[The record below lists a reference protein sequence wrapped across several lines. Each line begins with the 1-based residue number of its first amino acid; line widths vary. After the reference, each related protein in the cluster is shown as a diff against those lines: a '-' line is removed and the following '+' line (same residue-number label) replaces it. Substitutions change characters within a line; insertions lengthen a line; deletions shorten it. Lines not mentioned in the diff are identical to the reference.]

1 MTKVSKIHNIVVY
14 LANKKTMKKLFILL
28 AIALTINVNAQIAPD
43 KQKHAIAGG
52 LIGSSVTYFTIEN
65 SHNMAKSMAYG
76 MAFATA
82 AGIGKES
89 YDVLFCQST
98 FDLKDL
104 GATMIGGFVGTTL
117 TALLAWDERYPY
129 RYRTIIKMNRQE
141 KLIGLVINF

>member
-1 MTKVSKIHNIVVY
+1 MYI
-14 LANKKTMKKLFILL
+14 ANKNIMKKTLLFM
-28 AIALTINVNAQIAPD
+28 AIVLTINVNAQIAPD

-76 MAFATA
+76 MVFSTA

-89 YDVLFCQST
+89 YDVLFCKNK
-98 FDLKDL
+98 FDLKDF
-104 GATMIGGFVGTTL
+104 GATMVGGFVGSAL
-117 TALLAWDERYPY
+117 TAFLAWDEKYPY

-141 KLIGLVINF
+141 KLLGVVINF